1 MEDLDSIT
9 LSPTYAYCMLC
20 SCGVTELKWTER
32 FRACKFKAAQPQF
45 SILMSRAGLLFLNR
59 ANLSDEFICPFGRL
73 ASNYCVRLADGR
85 NAEIRARTRITI
97 STPTDLYLIHT
108 SCLHL
113 LQSRVE
119 NDISPTQLFC
129 LCQSLQ
135 RDLSRN
141 FGEIE
146 SEEARTFRKYSP
158 VASVITGC

>member
-1 MEDLDSIT
+1 M
-9 LSPTYAYCMLC
+9 
-20 SCGVTELKWTER
+20 
-32 FRACKFKAAQPQF
+32 
-45 SILMSRAGLLFLNR
+45 
-59 ANLSDEFICPFGRL
+59 
-73 ASNYCVRLADGR
+73 
-85 NAEIRARTRITI
+85 EIRARTRITI
-97 STPTDLYLIHT
+97 PTPTDLYLLHT

-113 LQSRVE
+113 IQSLVK

-158 VASVITGC
+158 VSSVIKGC